1 MIKNNDFTPETKS
14 EFLNLVKDKTTAFDL
29 LVNNYNSEEPLDID
43 SNKIVTRLQTQYV
56 TEDRNEESL
65 RTKDEWDQNEFYQP
79 NEVNVD
85 IAQVTPDKYSSFAL
99 LKPNYN
105 FKVDFPLDDDYATDN
120 NLFDNNT
127 FSESSLL
134 VYLQLFKDKMGINIS
149 QNSVLKSTVYKH
161 NKIRKAVVKVQNVV
175 LKLCKKP
182 LKVTGLFSGKIS
194 LKTKYATYQI
204 SNVEKLARIFDTVL
218 IVATKNE
225 AKAYKTQMGKKNKEI
240 TFASQV
246 FADVLMSRVN
256 DLQDLENN
264 KKLEKCYWL
273 QFANTLNTF
282 GFNAEQLKLVT
293 EIGAKSAS
301 KVCKELG
308 ISKNKIV
315 AKMMALGYTYNVV
328 PANEMEALLCAKQKD
343 YTVFEENDSTIN
355 QEEPEIDKER
365 IIPEA
370 VNVNEEENADNVSFK
385 EGTKVRKTTA
395 EKVIDKSVVKYLADQ
410 STKLA
415 EKINQGKFKGK
426 KLEVATEEQRL
437 TSLILSYYVQTVN
450 AKPMSV
456 KNDNTY
462 NENEISQAK
471 IIVKG
476 ICMKRDGLVQEV
488 VNRDK
493 KIDQKASTFVN
504 MVCKE
509 KYKKTARD
517 YFVGL
522 VKSCINYI
530 VYKEY
535 KSNKKAK
542 DNDDTAK
549 LLESGA
555 KLLESAKL
563 EAKKSNN
570 EPNTT
575 TIEQEPIIEN
585 NESKKTDYV
594 PNFVIVDN
602 NDLGR

>member
-14 EFLNLVKDKTTAFDL
+14 EFLNLVKDKTTAFDF

-85 IAQVTPDKYSSFAL
+85 IAQVTPGKYSSFAL

-105 FKVDFPLDDDYATDN
+105 FKIDFPLDDDYATDN
-120 NLFDNNT
+120 ALFNNGT
-127 FSESSLL
+127 FSDSSLL

-149 QNSVLKSTVYKH
+149 QNNVLKTTTYKH
-161 NKIRKAVVKVQNVV
+161 SFARKAVVKVQNTV
-175 LKLCKKP
+175 LKMCKKP
-182 LKVTGLFSGKIS
+182 LKVTGLFAGKIS
-194 LKTKYATYQI
+194 LRTQYSTYQI
-204 SNVEKLARIFDTVL
+204 SNVEKLARIFDAVL
-218 IVATKNE
+218 GVACKNE
-225 AKAYKTQMGKKNKEI
+225 AKAYKKQMGKKNKEI

-246 FADVLMSRVN
+246 FADILMSRVN
-256 DLQDLENN
+256 DLQDLANN

-301 KVCKELG
+301 KVCQELG

-315 AKMMALGYTYNVV
+315 AKMIALGYTYNVV

-343 YTVFEENDSTIN
+343 YTIFEEQDST
-355 QEEPEIDKER
+355 KEQADT
-365 IIPEA
+365 ET
-370 VNVNEEENADNVSFK
+370 VNVEVNTENVAEDTAKEDDDNVSFK
-385 EGTKVRKTTA
+385 EEGTRVRKSTA
-395 EKVIDKSVVKYLADQ
+395 EKIIDKSIVKYLADQ

-426 KLEVATEEQRL
+426 KLQTAIEEQRL
-437 TSLILSYYVQTVN
+437 TNLILSYYVQTVN

-456 KNDNTY
+456 KNDDTY

-471 IIVKG
+471 ITVKG
-476 ICMKRDGLVQEV
+476 ICFKRDELVNEV
-488 VNRDK
+488 ISRDK
-493 KIDQKASTFVN
+493 KVDQKASTFVN
-504 MVCKE
+504 IVSKE

-522 VKSCINYI
+522 VKSCINYF
-530 VYKEY
+530 VNKDYKA
-535 KSNKKAK
+535 NKKSK
-542 DNDDTAK
+542 DAEETAK

-555 KLLESAKL
+555 RLLESAKL
-563 EAKKSNN
+563 EAGKSTT
-570 EPNTT
+570 ETKDELSNTKT
-575 TIEQEPIIEN
+575 VED
-585 NESKKTDYV
+585 NESKTDYV

>member
-14 EFLNLVKDKTTAFDL
+14 EFLNLVKDKTTAFDF

-43 SNKIVTRLQTQYV
+43 SNKIVTRLQTQFV

-85 IAQVTPDKYSSFAL
+85 IAQVTPGKYSSFAL

-105 FKVDFPLDDDYATDN
+105 FKIDFPLDDDYATDN
-120 NLFDNNT
+120 ALFNNGT
-127 FSESSLL
+127 FSDSSLL

-149 QNSVLKSTVYKH
+149 QNSVFKTTLYKH
-161 NKIRKAVVKVQNVV
+161 NFARKAIVKVQNVV
-175 LKLCKKP
+175 LKMCKKP
-182 LKVTGLFSGKIS
+182 LKVTGLFAGKIS
-194 LKTKYATYQI
+194 LKTQYSTYQI
-204 SNVEKLARIFDTVL
+204 SNVEKLAKIFDAVL
-218 IVATKNE
+218 SVSAKNE
-225 AKAYKTQMGKKNKEI
+225 AKAYKKQMGKKSKEI
-240 TFASQV
+240 IFASQV
-246 FADVLMSRVN
+246 FADILMSRVN
-256 DLQDLENN
+256 DLQDINNN
-264 KKLEKCYWL
+264 KKLERCYWL

-293 EIGAKSAS
+293 EIGAKSAT
-301 KVCKELG
+301 KVCNELG

-328 PANEMEALLCAKQKD
+328 PANEIEAFLCAKQKD
-343 YTVFEENDSTIN
+343 YTIFEEKDPVQDQEQAEPETVKIDTTAETVLGDNNEEND
-355 QEEPEIDKER
+355 
-365 IIPEA
+365 
-370 VNVNEEENADNVSFK
+370 DNVSFK
-385 EGTKVRKTTA
+385 EEGTRVRKSTA

-426 KLEVATEEQRL
+426 KLQNAIEEQRL
-437 TSLILSYYVQTVN
+437 TNLILSYYVQTVN

-456 KNDNTY
+456 KNDDTY

-471 IIVKG
+471 LIVKG
-476 ICMKRDGLVQEV
+476 VCFKRDELVSEV
-488 VNRDK
+488 TSREK
-493 KIDQKASTFVN
+493 KVDQKASTFVN
-504 MVCKE
+504 IVSKE

-522 VKSCINYI
+522 VKSCINYF
-530 VYKEY
+530 VNKDYKASK
-535 KSNKKAK
+535 KSKEAEE
-542 DNDDTAK
+542 TAK

-555 KLLESAKL
+555 RLLESAKL
-563 EAKKSNN
+563 EADKTTN
-570 EPNTT
+570 ETKETT
-575 TIEQEPIIEN
+575 AQTTKE
-585 NESKKTDYV
+585 NESKTDYV

>member
-14 EFLNLVKDKTTAFDL
+14 EFLNLVKDKTTAFDF

-85 IAQVTPDKYSSFAL
+85 IAQVTPGKYSSFAL

-105 FKVDFPLDDDYATDN
+105 FKIDFPLDDDYATDN
-120 NLFDNNT
+120 ALFNNGA
-127 FSESSLL
+127 FSDSSLL

-149 QNSVLKSTVYKH
+149 QNNVLKTTTYKH
-161 NKIRKAVVKVQNVV
+161 SFARKAVVKVQNTV
-175 LKLCKKP
+175 LKMCKKP
-182 LKVTGLFSGKIS
+182 LKVTGLFAGKIS
-194 LKTKYATYQI
+194 LRTQYSTYQI
-204 SNVEKLARIFDTVL
+204 SNVEKLARIFDAVL
-218 IVATKNE
+218 GVACKNE
-225 AKAYKTQMGKKNKEI
+225 AKAYKKQMGKKNKEI

-246 FADVLMSRVN
+246 FADILMSRVN
-256 DLQDLENN
+256 DLQDLANN

-301 KVCKELG
+301 KVCQELG

-315 AKMMALGYTYNVV
+315 AKMIALGYTYNVV

-343 YTVFEENDSTIN
+343 YSIFEEQDST
-355 QEEPEIDKER
+355 KEQADT
-365 IIPEA
+365 ET
-370 VNVNEEENADNVSFK
+370 VNVDVNTENVAEDTAMEDDDNVSFK
-385 EGTKVRKTTA
+385 EEGTRVRKSTA
-395 EKVIDKSVVKYLADQ
+395 EKIIDKSVVKYLADQ

-426 KLEVATEEQRL
+426 KLQTAIEEQRL
-437 TSLILSYYVQTVN
+437 TNLILSYYVQTVN

-456 KNDNTY
+456 KNDDTY

-471 IIVKG
+471 ITVKG
-476 ICMKRDGLVQEV
+476 ICFKRDELVNEV
-488 VNRDK
+488 ISRDK
-493 KIDQKASTFVN
+493 KVDQKASTFVN
-504 MVCKE
+504 IVSKE

-522 VKSCINYI
+522 VKSCINYF
-530 VYKEY
+530 VNKDYKA
-535 KSNKKAK
+535 NKKSK
-542 DNDDTAK
+542 DAEETAK

-555 KLLESAKL
+555 RLLESAKL
-563 EAKKSNN
+563 EAGKSAT
-570 EPNTT
+570 ETKDELSNTKT
-575 TIEQEPIIEN
+575 VEDK
-585 NESKKTDYV
+585 ESKTDYV